1 MLLLYFIR
9 VDPIEAILV
18 ILERGKE
25 ETDDDDDRIKVQV
38 YANYYVKKNK
48 AVLHLEQVVFHSI
61 KKKSFRYQSLSFTFT
76 SLKAHTFFM
85 RKIR

>member
-25 ETDDDDDRIKVQV
+25 ETDDDDDRIIVQA

-48 AVLHLEQVVFHSI
+48 AVLHLEQVVSFFN
-61 KKKSFRYQSLSFTFT
+61 KKSLSVINRYHL
-76 SLKAHTFFM
+76 LLLP
-85 RKIR
+85 